1 MQSQGCTQEWNP
13 LQEHVGQNGNYW
25 MDHECY
31 PHMTIF
37 YIFIYIL
44 FSPGNEA
51 RIHRCHYPSARF
63 CLLPR
68 RQEYCIL
75 KVSGLLFFL
84 ITNDLRRSDH
94 SQLPWVEVPKTCFL
108 ERFEI
113 QVQKAFYKHRV
124 KKHHL
129 YSFAAVA
136 FLSGIFLVSVNIV
149 QKDWPHLHYKY
160 LSFNGLEVGKGLHKS
175 ELSCWRVSCLFIPK
189 TGWTWWLWMS
199 WIVLER
205 PEYEINTVLCA
216 SWL

>member
-13 LQEHVGQNGNYW
+13 LQEHVGQNGNYS

-113 QVQKAFYKHRV
+113 QVQRHFISTEWKSIIYI
-124 KKHHL
+124 HL
-129 YSFAAVA
+129 LLWHFS
-136 FLSGIFLVSVNIV
+136 
-149 QKDWPHLHYKY
+149 
-160 LSFNGLEVGKGLHKS
+160 LES
-175 ELSCWRVSCLFIPK
+175 SSCLSTLCK
-189 TGWTWWLWMS
+189 RTGLIYITNISPLMVWK
-199 WIVLER
+199 
-205 PEYEINTVLCA
+205 
-216 SWL
+216 

>member
-1 MQSQGCTQEWNP
+1 M
-13 LQEHVGQNGNYW
+13 
-25 MDHECY
+25 
-31 PHMTIF
+31 
-37 YIFIYIL
+37 
-44 FSPGNEA
+44 
-51 RIHRCHYPSARF
+51 
-63 CLLPR
+63 
-68 RQEYCIL
+68 
-75 KVSGLLFFL
+75 
-84 ITNDLRRSDH
+84 
-94 SQLPWVEVPKTCFL
+94 PKTCFL

-189 TGWTWWLWMS
+189 TGWT
-199 WIVLER
+199 
-205 PEYEINTVLCA
+205 
-216 SWL
+216 